1 MCHCIQYIG
10 AVDYLYILLSTRS
23 MRTPIVSYVR
33 HRCLIL
39 VMLHSIFP
47 FPSSSFFHSLPF
59 SSVLFHSFHSSRGTT
74 QTVRHGPTPNRSNF
88 ARFFR
93 IQQLSLWP
101 VRHARPTKPNQTKP
115 KGANF
120 NANPPN
126 KQYCSSAQWRYRMD
140 AYLLQYGSLFV
151 CIDLLLEIECD

>member
-23 MRTPIVSYVR
+23 MRTPIVSYVM

-59 SSVLFHSFHSSRGTT
+59 SSVLFHSFHSSRGTA

-101 VRHARPTKPNQTKP
+101 VRHARPTKPNQTQRRQLQRKP
-115 KGANF
+115 
-120 NANPPN
+120 P
-126 KQYCSSAQWRYRMD
+126 KQAI
-140 AYLLQYGSLFV
+140 LQQCPMALSDGCVPATVRQSIRLHRSPS
-151 CIDLLLEIECD
+151 